1 MKKKILII
9 FKAQWDWNKFII
21 NKISKFYNVKYI
33 YLDTINKNYL
43 NTIDEINNI
52 IKEEKIDTVFF
63 DVDYQKF
70 INFYFIE
77 KIINV
82 KKVMMTF
89 DNYERH
95 VLNMITAC
103 SCHLVLTDIISALK
117 YKEIGISAFNWFLE
131 SDGSFYKDMKLDKKI
146 DVLFFG
152 KINKDRKA
160 YINFLEN
167 NGLKVKIVGNNTE
180 NYVTDENLVRMINES
195 KIVINFT
202 KTTWKKLSNFLGQ
215 NIFQNQYQ
223 LKGRIVQTGL
233 CNTACVTEY
242 APHHDLLYKSDELLQ
257 FTNKEKCLDILK
269 NLLNNEEDLINYT
282 KKFSDKTRNSYED
295 SKSFQKVYNF
305 LEKTSLSNQTRIK
318 KNLEKVPYWYKRICA
333 KQILLRDLKL
343 STILQSFSNF
353 REISIITK
361 TSNIFTILLIFLET
375 GINFIYYS
383 ILNTL
388 RAKGS
393 GKNRYTDEL

>member
-43 NTIDEINNI
+43 NTINEINNI
-52 IKEEKIDTVFF
+52 IKEENIDTVFF

-131 SDGSFYKDMKLDKKI
+131 SDGSFYKDMKLDKNI

-152 KINKDRKA
+152 KINKDRKD
-160 YINFLEN
+160 YINFLKN

-202 KTTWKKLSNFLGQ
+202 KTTWKKLSNFQGQ

-223 LKGRIVQTGL
+223 LKGRVIQTGL

-257 FTNKEKCLDILK
+257 FTNKEECLDILK

-282 KKFSDKTRNSYED
+282 KKFSDKTRNNYED

-305 LEKTSLSNQTRIK
+305 LEKTSLFNQTRIK

>member
-33 YLDTINKNYL
+33 YLNNINKNYS

-52 IKEEKIDTVFF
+52 IKEENIDTVFF

-257 FTNKEKCLDILK
+257 FTNKEECLDILK

-353 REISIITK
+353 KEISIITK